1 MAENDIIDLDK
12 LIEDPQ
18 LFTRFRNLPTIY
30 STEDDRVTRGLEI
43 DKLTQYGFDLDSTAK
58 RRSEVLGDDMSFF
71 EKITSPGGVPL
82 VRYDDP
88 ALKFDELIQADKNKY
103 SEAVER
109 GLRAGDPYFF
119 QKKFFDRLTPQSLG
133 EFSGIDYDSNLPKG
147 FLGDFR
153 NIL

>member
-43 DKLTQYGFDLDSTAK
+43 DKLTQYGFYLDSTAK

-71 EKITSPGGVPL
+71 EKIITN
-82 VRYDDP
+82 Y
-88 ALKFDELIQADKNKY
+88 E
-103 SEAVER
+103 
-109 GLRAGDPYFF
+109 
-119 QKKFFDRLTPQSLG
+119 QKMIF
-133 EFSGIDYDSNLPKG
+133 
-147 FLGDFR
+147 
-153 NIL
+153 